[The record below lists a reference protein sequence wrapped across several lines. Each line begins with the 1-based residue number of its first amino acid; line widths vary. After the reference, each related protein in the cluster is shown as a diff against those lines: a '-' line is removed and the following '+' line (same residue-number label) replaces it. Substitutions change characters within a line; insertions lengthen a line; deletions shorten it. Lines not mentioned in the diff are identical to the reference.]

1 MCHLPF
7 IDRWGNVKKLLIIR
21 SVSFQQLDHNLKAIK
36 DKFPEHEIHL
46 LTHEHGKKL
55 AEKYKDIKQI
65 WIYPYKEGFGY
76 TRKCLDL
83 KDEYFDVV
91 IVPCTNLSGTG
102 FINVFL
108 FSLSI
113 HAKERYKCN
122 LISEIKAFSKVQ
134 VMFWWIRSQVFK
146 IISLCLS
153 GIVGTIGFGVFFL
166 CKALGKLRLH
176 KSRS

>member
-1 MCHLPF
+1 M
-7 IDRWGNVKKLLIIR
+7 KKLLIIR
-21 SVSFQQLDHNLKAIK
+21 SVSFQQLDNNLKAIK

-46 LTHEHGKKL
+46 LTHEHGRKL
-55 AEKYKDIKQI
+55 AEKYKGIKQI

-76 TRKCLDL
+76 SRKCQEL
-83 KDEYFDVV
+83 ENEHFDVV

-113 HAKERYKCN
+113 HVKERYKCN

-134 VMFWWIRSQVFK
+134 VMFWWIRSQIFK
-146 IISLCLS
+146 IISLFLS
-153 GIVGTIGFGVFFL
+153 GIIGIMGFGVFFL
-166 CKALGKLRLH
+166 CKGLGQLKTR
-176 KSRS
+176 K